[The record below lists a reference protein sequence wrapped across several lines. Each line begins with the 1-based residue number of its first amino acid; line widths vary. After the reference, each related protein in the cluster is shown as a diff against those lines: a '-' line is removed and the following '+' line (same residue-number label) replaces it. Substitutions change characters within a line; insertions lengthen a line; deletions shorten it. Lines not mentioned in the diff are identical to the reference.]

1 MTASSREYRSGPRA
15 DSQRAAA
22 RGDAVPDGGGPH
34 ARLRHHEPGEPR
46 ARLVLYG
53 GGLPGHVFPPGYRF
67 VSARRAAR
75 PGGNAGGGNRG
86 RAGGPAHALR
96 AGPSRPGA
104 RHVRPDPVFQRAD
117 GDPLGPRRD
126 LRKPSRLPVGAR
138 GAFRRTA
145 LPALPAG
152 DHRRRARGG
161 GPALVRGRAHA
172 PRDADSRRGVQ
183 PRHGGGAR
191 RQHTP
196 ALHAGVRLRR
206 SARGARGPYVGPD
219 PRGAAGHGRA
229 DPDRGVCGYRNWR
242 HRFDPR
248 RARRRPHRR
257 HGGYA
262 GPRVRPADACDRALG
277 DRRRHCRA
285 GARLDADLPADG
297 DRSLAAAAR
306 ARSRALMNSRTRAI
320 VLATGLVFLAAVPLL
335 ATLLNQPFYLDL
347 VRRIMIFAI
356 AALSLNLILGYGG
369 MISFGHAAY
378 LGIGAYAVGV
388 LAHYGIDNGFLQ
400 WALAIGASALVAL
413 AIGAVSI
420 RTSGV
425 YFIMITLAFTQM
437 LYYLGIS
444 IEEFGGDDGMRFPV
458 KSQFPGLIDL
468 NSTIAFYYLVLGI
481 LVLTLFLGHRL
492 VNSRF
497 GMVIRAAKSNE
508 VRTGSIG
515 FSPYPYRLAAFVIA
529 GAVCGLAG
537 ALLVNHTAY
546 LTPEFMNWTRSGEL
560 MFMVILGGMGSI
572 AGPVLGAFALLLVED
587 ALSGWTQH
595 WQLILGP
602 LLVLSVLFL
611 RRGLAGLFFGKNE

>member
-1 MTASSREYRSGPRA
+1 
-15 DSQRAAA
+15 
-22 RGDAVPDGGGPH
+22 
-34 ARLRHHEPGEPR
+34 
-46 ARLVLYG
+46 
-53 GGLPGHVFPPGYRF
+53 
-67 VSARRAAR
+67 
-75 PGGNAGGGNRG
+75 
-86 RAGGPAHALR
+86 
-96 AGPSRPGA
+96 
-104 RHVRPDPVFQRAD
+104 
-117 GDPLGPRRD
+117 
-126 LRKPSRLPVGAR
+126 
-138 GAFRRTA
+138 
-145 LPALPAG
+145 
-152 DHRRRARGG
+152 
-161 GPALVRGRAHA
+161 
-172 PRDADSRRGVQ
+172 
-183 PRHGGGAR
+183 
-191 RQHTP
+191 
-196 ALHAGVRLRR
+196 
-206 SARGARGPYVGPD
+206 
-219 PRGAAGHGRA
+219 
-229 DPDRGVCGYRNWR
+229 
-242 HRFDPR
+242 
-248 RARRRPHRR
+248 
-257 HGGYA
+257 
-262 GPRVRPADACDRALG
+262 
-277 DRRRHCRA
+277 
-285 GARLDADLPADG
+285 
-297 DRSLAAAAR
+297 
-306 ARSRALMNSRTRAI
+306 MNSRTRAI

-444 IEEFGGDDGMRFPV
+444 VEEFGGDNGMRLQV
-458 KSQFPGLIDL
+458 KSQFGLIDL
-468 NSTIAFYYLVLGI
+468 NDSSVFYYLVLAI
-481 LVLTLFLGHRL
+481 LVLFLYLGHRL

-497 GMVIRAAKSNE
+497 GMVIRAARSNDE
-508 VRTGSIG
+508 RTRSIG

-529 GAVCGLAG
+529 GAMCGLAG

-587 ALSGWTQH
+587 ALSGWTEH

-602 LLVLSVLFL
+602 LLVMSVLFF
-611 RRGLAGLFFGKNE
+611 RRGLAGLLSGRNE